1 MNQEGLDMNNMYV
14 HKSNLATNSFYLFL
28 FVIFVVINVIWK
40 TCSLGKSTRLK
51 EPFYL
56 TNFGTVAL

>member
-1 MNQEGLDMNNMYV
+1 MNNMYV